1 MLTMPVYRTGF
12 AVTGLFALFLN
23 LVLSEEVEDE
33 APIFT
38 ANDADA
44 AADREEWDRIKHG
57 KGAEESDS
65 SEKHTDLE
73 ASAEK
78 S

>member
-1 MLTMPVYRTGF
+1 MLVCRTGF

-23 LVLSEEVEDE
+23 LVLSEEIEDE

-44 AADREEWDRIKHG
+44 AADREEWDQIKHG
-57 KGAEESDS
+57 RGAEESDS
-65 SEKHTDLE
+65 SEKHTNLE
-73 ASAEK
+73 ASLEK